1 MAHQTRTFRA
11 HARNEGGD
19 HAHGVDAESFE
30 AAAVA
35 FMEIWHPMVDAEGQA
50 AIVVRDT
57 ESGVEHC
64 FRVDFESGET
74 APCQ

>member
-1 MAHQTRTFRA
+1 MFQTRTFRA
-11 HARNEGGD
+11 HARHEGCD
-19 HAHGVDAESFE
+19 HAHSLDAESFE

-35 FMEIWHPMVDAEGQA
+35 FMEIWHPQVDADGQV
-50 AIVVRDT
+50 AIVVRDMGAG
-57 ESGVEHC
+57 EEHC